1 MIEEVKCKDSEGRT
15 VLMELIYFGG
25 CVLSCNQTKVPI
37 PAFPT
42 CLS

>member
-1 MIEEVKCKDSEGRT
+1 MIEEGKCKDSEGRT
-15 VLMELIYFGG
+15 VLMELTYFDG
-25 CVLSCNQTKVPI
+25 CMLSCNQTNAPI

>member
-1 MIEEVKCKDSEGRT
+1 MEEVKYEDSEGRT
-15 VLMELIYFGG
+15 VLMELIYFDG
-25 CVLSCNQTKVPI
+25 CVLSCNRTNMAI